1 MNFHLNRRMTLEAPE
16 FLAGGGEMGSAIRA
30 FNWAATPLGPPEA
43 WPQTLKTCLRILLAS
58 RQPMWVWWG
67 PELINFYNDA
77 YLPIMGGKHP
87 GALGRPARDVWQ
99 EIWDQISA
107 RIAGAMAGEATYSE
121 AEMRSEEH
129 T

>member
-87 GALGRPARDVWQ
+87 GALGRPAREV
-99 EIWDQISA
+99 
-107 RIAGAMAGEATYSE
+107 
-121 AEMRSEEH
+121 
-129 T
+129 